1 MALEP
6 SERYDPFMTRRTL
19 CALPWLSAGLKAAD
33 WPNWRGPSFDGVS
46 PEKSLPLKW
55 SRTEN
60 VRWRV
65 PLAER
70 GNSTPVLWGDRIY
83 LTQPIEKQNRR
94 TLMCLDRASGKTL
107 WQAGLEYSASDRTH
121 ATNPHCSSSPVT
133 DGKRVYAWLGSAG
146 FLACD
151 AKGKELWRRDLGKQ
165 DHVWGYGSSPILH
178 GGLVILNFGP
188 GDPSFLVAM
197 DADSG
202 KTEWKVELAPR
213 LPAEDV
219 AKAGELPKRA
229 DGAVRSDFFGS
240 WTTPVIVR
248 ANNRDEMVCNL
259 ARRVAAFDPKTG
271 RELWTCGGFA
281 DLAYGSPA
289 PGFDDQGPLV
299 VSLGGFGGPGLAVR
313 CGGSGDVTETRRIW
327 HVPRTPARIGTPVIY
342 EGYIYAVG
350 INGVAECL
358 ELATGKAVWTQRL
371 AGKQGNNA
379 IWSSPLRNGDRLY
392 VMNQSGDTFVYRAS
406 PHFELLATNA
416 LEEDTNSSVVASG
429 GEIFLRTHQSLWCI
443 A

>member
-1 MALEP
+1 MAFDP
-6 SERYDPFMTRRTL
+6 AERYDPFMTRRTL
-19 CALPWLSAGLKAAD
+19 CALPCFCSGLRAFD

-46 PEKSLPLKW
+46 H
-55 SRTEN
+55 
-60 VRWRV
+60 
-65 PLAER
+65 
-70 GNSTPVLWGDRIY
+70 
-83 LTQPIEKQNRR
+83 
-94 TLMCLDRASGKTL
+94 LMCLDRGSGKTL

-121 ATNPHCSSSPVT
+121 ATNPQCSSSPVT

-146 FLACD
+146 FVAFDL
-151 AKGKELWRRDLGKQ
+151 KGKELWRRELGKQ

-197 DADSG
+197 DAASG

-219 AKAGELPKRA
+219 VKAGELPPRP
-229 DGAVRSDFFGS
+229 DGAIRSDFFGS
-240 WTTPVIVR
+240 WTTPVVVR
-248 ANNRDEMVCNL
+248 ASGRDEMVCNL
-259 ARRVAAFDPKTG
+259 ARRVVAFDPKTG

-289 PGFDDQGPLV
+289 PGLD
-299 VSLGGFGGPGLAVR
+299 
-313 CGGSGDVTETRRIW
+313 DVTATRRMW
-327 HVPRTPARIGTPVIY
+327 HVAHTPARIGTSVIY
-342 EGYIYAVG
+342 QGYIYAVG

-358 ELATGKAVWTQRL
+358 ELATGKPVWTQRL

-379 IWSSPLRNGDRLY
+379 IWSSPLRSGDKLY

-406 PHFELLATNA
+406 PNFELLATNA
-416 LEEDTNSSVVASG
+416 LEEDTNSSVVASDG
-429 GEIFLRTHQSLWCI
+429 GIFLRTHQSLWCI